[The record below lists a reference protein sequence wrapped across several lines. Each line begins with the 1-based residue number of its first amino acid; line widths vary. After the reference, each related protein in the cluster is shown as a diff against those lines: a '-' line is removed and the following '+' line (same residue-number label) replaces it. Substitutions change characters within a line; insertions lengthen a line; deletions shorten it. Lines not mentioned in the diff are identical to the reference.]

1 MPSNIPPQSGAQ
13 TIVALLPA
21 LNEAEAIGPQVRAM
35 LTHPALCALPLAR
48 VLVVDNGSDDAT
60 AEVARAAGADVVREP
75 RRGYGRACL
84 TGVLTAR
91 DADILLLLDA
101 DGSDDLAGAAA
112 VAQLVLCG
120 AADLAVGSRVRGQC
134 DPGALTTQQRLGNA
148 LAATLLRMLCGA
160 RVTDLGPVRAIRREA
175 LLALDPH
182 EMTYG
187 WSTEM
192 LLKAARAGYRLAE
205 LPVDYHQRAG
215 GVSKVSGTVWGTLRA
230 GWTILATIARHAC
243 WRPASPSSGQARS
256 SGLAAATTGTT
267 GGDGA

>member
-1 MPSNIPPQSGAQ
+1 MPSNIRPQSGTQ

-48 VLVVDNGSDDAT
+48 VLVVDTGSDDAR
-60 AEVARAAGADVVREP
+60 AEVARAAGPGVGAEP

-84 TGVLTAR
+84 AGVLTAR

-134 DPGALTTQQRLGNA
+134 DPGALTTQQRLRNA
-148 LAATLLRMLCGA
+148 RAASLLRMIFRA
-160 RVTDLGPVRAIRREA
+160 PVTGLRPV
-175 LLALDPH
+175 
-182 EMTYG
+182 
-187 WSTEM
+187 
-192 LLKAARAGYRLAE
+192 
-205 LPVDYHQRAG
+205 
-215 GVSKVSGTVWGTLRA
+215 
-230 GWTILATIARHAC
+230 
-243 WRPASPSSGQARS
+243 PA
-256 SGLAAATTGTT
+256 
-267 GGDGA
+267 

>member
-1 MPSNIPPQSGAQ
+1 MPSNIRPQSGTQ

-112 VAQLVLCG
+112 GARPRPPPDRRGHRVWRQPRQAQQGETAHEHDLWRRAGDRRKVSHAG
-120 AADLAVGSRVRGQC
+120 AGEDAAGRGHRLHRVG
-134 DPGALTTQQRLGNA
+134 GALS
-148 LAATLLRMLCGA
+148 C
-160 RVTDLGPVRAIRREA
+160 
-175 LLALDPH
+175 
-182 EMTYG
+182 
-187 WSTEM
+187 
-192 LLKAARAGYRLAE
+192 
-205 LPVDYHQRAG
+205 
-215 GVSKVSGTVWGTLRA
+215 VSGGPGGALF
-230 GWTILATIARHAC
+230 GG
-243 WRPASPSSGQARS
+243 ASR
-256 SGLAAATTGTT
+256 
-267 GGDGA
+267 

>member
-1 MPSNIPPQSGAQ
+1 MPSNIRPQSGTQ

-112 VAQLVLCG
+112 LGQLVLCG

-134 DPGALTTQQRLGNA
+134 DPGALTTQQRLGNPPRGA
-148 LAATLLRMLCGA
+148 PLRLLLGGRGA
-160 RVTDLGPVRAIRREA
+160 GP
-175 LLALDPH
+175 
-182 EMTYG
+182 G
-187 WSTEM
+187 
-192 LLKAARAGYRLAE
+192 
-205 LPVDYHQRAG
+205 
-215 GVSKVSGTVWGTLRA
+215 
-230 GWTILATIARHAC
+230 
-243 WRPASPSSGQARS
+243 
-256 SGLAAATTGTT
+256 
-267 GGDGA
+267 

>member
-1 MPSNIPPQSGAQ
+1 MPSNIRPQSGTQ

-101 DGSDDLAGAAA
+101 DGSDDLAGAAP
-112 VAQLVLCG
+112 VPQLVLRG
-120 AADLAVGSRVRGQC
+120 AADLAAGSRGRGQG
-134 DPGALTTQQRLGNA
+134 DPGALTTPQ
-148 LAATLLRMLCGA
+148 
-160 RVTDLGPVRAIRREA
+160 
-175 LLALDPH
+175 
-182 EMTYG
+182 
-187 WSTEM
+187 
-192 LLKAARAGYRLAE
+192 
-205 LPVDYHQRAG
+205 
-215 GVSKVSGTVWGTLRA
+215 
-230 GWTILATIARHAC
+230 
-243 WRPASPSSGQARS
+243 RPAKPPAPP
-256 SGLAAATTGTT
+256 LL
-267 GGDGA
+267 

>member
-1 MPSNIPPQSGAQ
+1 MPSNIRPRSGPQ
-13 TIVALLPA
+13 TIVAILPA
-21 LNEAEAIGPQVRAM
+21 LNEAAAIGPRVRAM
-35 LTHPALCALPLAR
+35 LTHPALRALPLAR
-48 VLVVDNGSDDAT
+48 VLVVDRGSDDAT
-60 AEVARAAGADVVREP
+60 AEVARAAGANVVREP

-91 DADILLLLDA
+91 DADIRLLLDD

-134 DPGALTTQQRLGNA
+134 DPGALATQQRLGNA

-175 LLALDPH
+175 LLALDPR

-187 WSTEM
+187 WATEV
-192 LLKAARAGYRLAE
+192 LRKAAPAGSPPAPR
-205 LPVDYHQRAG
+205 PV
-215 GVSKVSGTVWGTLRA
+215 
-230 GWTILATIARHAC
+230 
-243 WRPASPSSGQARS
+243 P
-256 SGLAAATTGTT
+256 
-267 GGDGA
+267 